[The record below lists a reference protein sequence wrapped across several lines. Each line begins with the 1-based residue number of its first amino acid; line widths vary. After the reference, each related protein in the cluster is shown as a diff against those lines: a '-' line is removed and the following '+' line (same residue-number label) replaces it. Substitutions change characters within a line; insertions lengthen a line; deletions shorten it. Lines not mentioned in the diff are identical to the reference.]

1 MILPRQPD
9 IAIKPATKQTRD
21 FQVMAKPQRVDFRT
35 RLDFVIQAKFI
46 RQHFLCSI
54 DRCTYNT
61 RENYSVEITLFTRL
75 V

>member
-1 MILPRQPD
+1 
-9 IAIKPATKQTRD
+9 
-21 FQVMAKPQRVDFRT
+21 MAKPQRVDFRT